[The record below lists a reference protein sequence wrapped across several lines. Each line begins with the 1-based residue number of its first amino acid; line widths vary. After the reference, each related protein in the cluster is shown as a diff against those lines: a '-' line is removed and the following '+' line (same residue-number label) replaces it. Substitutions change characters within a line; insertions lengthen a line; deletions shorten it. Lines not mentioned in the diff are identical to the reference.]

1 MSEFSSEI
9 RANPVKNRLHLKLA
23 GTMTEADAKQVA
35 DTIIREIAKLKPG
48 WAVINDIS
56 ELKPADEKATAH
68 LRRAQE
74 ASAKAGCVRVVRVVG
89 KQAITNLQW
98 NRTLSDAQGIRADT
112 AGSVADAERLLDEG

>member
-1 MSEFSSEI
+1 MSAFSHEI
-9 RANPVKNRLHLKLA
+9 RANPVKNRLYLRLA
-23 GTMTEADAKQVA
+23 GTMSEADAKTVA
-35 DTIIREIAKLKPG
+35 DTIVREIAKLKPG

-98 NRTLSDAQGIRADT
+98 NRTLADAQGIRADT
-112 AGSVADAERLLDEG
+112 AGTVADADRLLDEG